1 MSTRPTATVTSGALS
16 CTPLRRSPLNASLSR
31 ARAGVHPL
39 HIAVKREYTD
49 CIGYLMT
56 RELPIERVK
65 EELGW
70 AVQFDL
76 SQSVFCLLVRPPA
89 PPPRPPLWPTT
100 CLPRSLTDAPRRASR
115 LAPCLAGERRAA
127 WAARALPV
135 DHQLAPAARRQGP
148 LAAARL
154 LLGGARL
161 AHADDPRRAR
171 KGDDEAAARRGA
183 RPHRRG
189 AAAGGG
195 DDGGGGGG
203 GRRRQCRRRQ
213 CGRRRPR
220 RALEAVPRQ
229 PAPPRSLLWAVRAAR
244 VPALAAL
251 DAAAGLVARLLR
263 PLGAHVRGVQGGARD
278 GAAAAPPPVRAQP
291 AGPRG
296 AHGAAHW
303 RGDGARRHAGGA
315 ARGGRRGRRRGRGHR
330 RRRPDDGRRVPQH
343 VRALRGARGA
353 RGRADAAARQPTR
366 ATGAGVA

>member
-195 DDGGGGGG
+195 DDGGGCGR
-203 GRRRQCRRRQ
+203 GRRRRRQ
-213 CGRRRPR
+213 RGRRRPR

-229 PAPPRSLLWAVRAAR
+229 PAPPRSLLRAVRAAR

-315 ARGGRRGRRRGRGHR
+315 ARGGWRWRGRGRRRG
-330 RRRPDDGRRVPQH
+330 RPDDGRRVPQH